1 MTPPG
6 LTITATPIGN
16 LDDISPRAVA
26 SLTGAD
32 LIACEDTRH
41 TGLML
46 SRLGLKH
53 GRLVSYHDHTSTEA
67 RDKLL
72 AELAKGK
79 AVTLVSDAGTPL
91 ISDPGYRLV
100 KACRERGIPVTT
112 VPGPSALLAGLVI
125 SGLPTDRFY
134 FAGFLPNTSSKRQKT
149 LNQLMT
155 IDATIIC
162 YESARRLG
170 DAMADIAEISPL
182 RLCSI
187 ARELT
192 KTFEESWHDTAAN
205 LAEHFRQEG
214 PPKGELV
221 VMIAPPDDIEKDVD
235 DDAILNLL
243 KEAMAQGASR
253 RDAVRQISTET
264 GVGKSRV
271 YDLMLTL
278 GSS

>member
-67 RDKLL
+67 REKLL
-72 AELAKGK
+72 AELAEGK

-221 VMIAPPDDIEKDVD
+221 VMIAPPDDMEKDVD

>member
-1 MTPPG
+1 
-6 LTITATPIGN
+6 
-16 LDDISPRAVA
+16 
-26 SLTGAD
+26 
-32 LIACEDTRH
+32 
-41 TGLML
+41 
-46 SRLGLKH
+46 
-53 GRLVSYHDHTSTEA
+53 
-67 RDKLL
+67 
-72 AELAKGK
+72 
-79 AVTLVSDAGTPL
+79 
-91 ISDPGYRLV
+91 
-100 KACRERGIPVTT
+100 
-112 VPGPSALLAGLVI
+112 
-125 SGLPTDRFY
+125 
-134 FAGFLPNTSSKRQKT
+134 
-149 LNQLMT
+149 
-155 IDATIIC
+155 
-162 YESARRLG
+162 
-170 DAMADIAEISPL
+170 L

-221 VMIAPPDDIEKDVD
+221 VMIAPPDDMEKDVG

>member
-67 RDKLL
+67 REKLL
-72 AELAKGK
+72 AELAEGK

-221 VMIAPPDDIEKDVD
+221 VMIAPPDDVEKDVG

>member
-67 RDKLL
+67 REKLL
-72 AELAKGK
+72 AELAEGK

-134 FAGFLPNTSSKRQKT
+134 FAGFLPNTASKRQKT
-149 LNQLMT
+149 LSQLMM

-192 KTFEESWHDTAAN
+192 KTFEESWHDTATN
-205 LAEHFRQEG
+205 LAEHFRQKG

-221 VMIAPPDDIEKDVD
+221 VMIAPPDDTEKDVS

-243 KEAMAQGASR
+243 KEAIDHGASR

-278 GSS
+278 ESS

>member
-67 RDKLL
+67 REKLL
-72 AELAKGK
+72 AELAEGK

-170 DAMADIAEISPL
+170 DAMANIAEISPL

-221 VMIAPPDDIEKDVD
+221 VMIAPPDDVEKDVG

>member
-67 RDKLL
+67 REKLL
-72 AELAKGK
+72 AELAEGK

-112 VPGPSALLAGLVI
+112 GPGPSALLAGLVI

-221 VMIAPPDDIEKDVD
+221 VMIAPPDDMEKDVD

>member
-67 RDKLL
+67 REKLL
-72 AELAKGK
+72 AELAEGK

-205 LAEHFRQEG
+205 LAEHFLQEG

-221 VMIAPPDDIEKDVD
+221 VMIAPPDDMEKDVD

-278 GSS
+278 GS

>member
-67 RDKLL
+67 REKLL
-72 AELAKGK
+72 AELAEGK

-221 VMIAPPDDIEKDVD
+221 VMIAPPDDMEKDVD
-235 DDAILNLL
+235 DDAILNML

>member
-1 MTPPG
+1 MTSPG

-26 SLTGAD
+26 SLTNAD

-53 GRLVSYHDHTSTEA
+53 GRLVSYHDHTSAEA
-67 RDKLL
+67 RENLL
-72 AELAKGK
+72 AELENGK

-112 VPGPSALLAGLVI
+112 VPGPSALLAALVI

-134 FAGFLPNTSSKRQKT
+134 FAGFLPNTAAKRKKT
-149 LNQLMT
+149 LDHLMT

-170 DAMADIAEISPL
+170 DTIADIALISPQ

-205 LAEHFRQEG
+205 LAEHFRLAG
-214 PPKGELV
+214 APKGEVV
-221 VMIAPPDDIEKDVD
+221 VMIAPPDALETDLSDE
-235 DDAILNLL
+235 AILGLL
-243 KEAMAQGASR
+243 KESLSQGVSR
-253 RDAVRQISTET
+253 RDAVRQISTDT
-264 GVGKSRV
+264 GAGKSRV
-271 YDLMLTL
+271 YDLMLTIDTA
-278 GSS
+278 

>member
-67 RDKLL
+67 REKLL
-72 AELAKGK
+72 AELAEGK

-221 VMIAPPDDIEKDVD
+221 VMIAPPDDMEKDVD
-235 DDAILNLL
+235 DNAILNLL
-243 KEAMAQGASR
+243 KEAMAQGTSR

>member
-67 RDKLL
+67 REKLL
-72 AELAKGK
+72 AELAEGK

>member
-67 RDKLL
+67 REKLL
-72 AELAKGK
+72 AELAEGK

-221 VMIAPPDDIEKDVD
+221 VMIAPPDDMEKDVG